1 MCLSSCSKYHKI
13 LEIISCLGGKREG
26 RKGIQSSIIEPQLL
40 LLSDSPCEQIMKV
53 TQRMS
58 PLGMLA
64 FAVVAVGVLSFITG
78 APLVSLTPA
87 LAQETTNATTT
98 DSTTTTTANA
108 TSPETEATP
117 EEEAGTETTPPAM
130 TEEHEHTSNE
140 TATGGTTTVRDSVL
154 ALLSDQTIPAS
165 GFIHLYDTSPYSII
179 NGHVAAKIPCDDE
192 SAPLLNI
199 IVGAAPQFTPA
210 PLELVANL
218 STAGELCLYHV
229 DLPAPGPEQQA
240 NTTNT
245 TTTAAAANT
254 TATAAIITDIA
265 IQNPGDEDITLPST
279 STVVI
284 GINEI
289 EKGAHTH
296 EEGE

>member
-1 MCLSSCSKYHKI
+1 M
-13 LEIISCLGGKREG
+13 
-26 RKGIQSSIIEPQLL
+26 IEPQL

-58 PLGMLA
+58 SLAMLA
-64 FAVVAVGVLSFITG
+64 FAVVAVGVLAFVSG
-78 APLVSLTPA
+78 APLASLTPA
-87 LAQETTNATTT
+87 LAQEATNATTT
-98 DSTTTTTANA
+98 DTTTTTANA

-117 EEEAGTETTPPAM
+117 EGGGTETTPTM
-130 TEEHEHTSNE
+130 TEEREHTSNE
-140 TATGGTTTVRDSVL
+140 TATERTTTEGTTTIRDSVF
-154 ALLSDQTIPAS
+154 ALLADHTIPAS
-165 GFIHLYDTSPYSII
+165 GFIHLYDTTPYSIK

-192 SAPLLNI
+192 SAPLLNVLI
-199 IVGAAPQFTPA
+199 GVAPQFTPA

-218 STAGELCLYHV
+218 STPGELCLYHV
-229 DLPAPGPEQQA
+229 DLPAREPEQQA
-240 NTTNT
+240 NTT
-245 TTTAAAANT
+245 TTTAANT
-254 TATAAIITDIA
+254 TTAAMITDIA

-296 EEGE
+296 EEGEAGEQPQAGAP